1 MRIGIAQRCLMK
13 QHDKTQSKAER
24 LSVAFRRGII
34 IVSAVVFVLFYIVGF
49 NMPYMPNPS
58 YNAPLLTDWV
68 IWLMWIVLALTCG
81 VLGWSLF
88 VSGKL
93 RKASDGKVFAVP
105 IRKISW
111 GVTAGLLIL
120 MLLSCLLAGT
130 SPITINQDVYADAF
144 WLRMAGMFITS
155 TTVMLFV
162 VLLVVLWSMA
172 RPKMKGLK

>member
-1 MRIGIAQRCLMK
+1 MKIGFVRRNIMK
-13 QHDKTQSKAER
+13 QHDKSLSKAER
-24 LSVAFRRGII
+24 LSVAFRRSVI

-49 NMPYMPNPS
+49 NMPYMANPS

-81 VLGWSLF
+81 VLVWSVF

-105 IRKISW
+105 VRKISW

-120 MLLSCLLAGT
+120 MLLSCLFVST
-130 SPITINQDVYADAF
+130 NPITINQDVYADAF

-155 TTVMLFV
+155 TAVMLLA
-162 VLLVVLWSMA
+162 VLLAVLWSMM